1 MVAAFEKFC
10 QDCNEAL
17 STFNGPEGRQIV
29 QKNLENLLS
38 DPEFVAAECGP
49 DAKPGIRTMY
59 RDAETGF
66 NVLVHVYEEGKKA
79 RHTTTG
85 AAGPYTVRQLSG
97 QI

>member
-59 RDAETGF
+59 RDAETSKRERERERERG
-66 NVLVHVYEEGKKA
+66 NK
-79 RHTTTG
+79 R
-85 AAGPYTVRQLSG
+85 
-97 QI
+97 